1 MMFSRIWSFGLS
13 IALFAVVRG
22 IQFDESNKA
31 CRLFSQSWQDSLSIF
46 PLLLLMQPNVV
57 MAQFGVGA
65 GRRQQQQQGGA
76 FQEMQEMAKQQL
88 GGAGAGGMGDI
99 QAMLEEAMKDPEA
112 REYLESMGHNFEQA
126 MEQLA
131 KMSPDEMKKQ
141 MEDAMA
147 SLTDSS
153 MIDAIVGQ
161 RDEVLKQLEM
171 TKTVPAEELAKMKAD
186 PQYFELKMRE
196 SFGQIKD
203 MFSNPEMAGY
213 MTEAIKGM
221 TEMFSAS
228 GELFQEIEKLASTG
242 EFTDDSKIEE
252 ARIQLLKGDFANNPL
267 LSEMLGKDEMMD
279 IVKDP
284 VKFRQGVKEGQRAL
298 GLGAGAGVG
307 EL

>member
-22 IQFDESNKA
+22 IQFDESNKV
-31 CRLFSQSWQDSLSIF
+31 CLLFSLSWQDSLSIF

>member
-1 MMFSRIWSFGLS
+1 
-13 IALFAVVRG
+13 
-22 IQFDESNKA
+22 
-31 CRLFSQSWQDSLSIF
+31 
-46 PLLLLMQPNVV
+46 
-57 MAQFGVGA
+57 
-65 GRRQQQQQGGA
+65 
-76 FQEMQEMAKQQL
+76 
-88 GGAGAGGMGDI
+88 
-99 QAMLEEAMKDPEA
+99 MKDPEA

>member
-1 MMFSRIWSFGLS
+1 M
-13 IALFAVVRG
+13 ALLAVVRG
-22 IQFDESNKA
+22 IQFDESNKV
-31 CRLFSQSWQDSLSIF
+31 CLLFSLSWQDSLSIF